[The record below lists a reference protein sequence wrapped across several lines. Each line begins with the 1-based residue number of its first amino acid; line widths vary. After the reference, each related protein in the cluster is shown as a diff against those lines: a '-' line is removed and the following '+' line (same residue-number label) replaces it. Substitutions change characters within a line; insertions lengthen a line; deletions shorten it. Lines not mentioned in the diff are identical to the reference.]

1 LYGVDVLLGRSRTR
15 HGHPFS
21 RARCASSRCT
31 PSSRT
36 SWPATVC
43 LRRTSCRVLCAFVR
57 PGARPGRRGREGA
70 GRLQGQ
76 HKAVEEVPGIGP
88 GYVRSSVAAAAA
100 SSSWISASISVASLR
115 CS

>member
-1 LYGVDVLLGRSRTR
+1 VCRKSSHAIITDVMA
-15 HGHPFS
+15 GH
-21 RARCASSRCT
+21 
-31 PSSRT
+31 
-36 SWPATVC
+36 C
-43 LRRTSCRVLCAFVR
+43 LPEADSCRVLCAFVR
-57 PGARPGRRGREGA
+57 PRARSGRRKREDA

-88 GYVRSSVAAAAA
+88 GYVRSSMAATAA

>member
-1 LYGVDVLLGRSRTR
+1 
-15 HGHPFS
+15 
-21 RARCASSRCT
+21 
-31 PSSRT
+31 
-36 SWPATVC
+36 VC
-43 LRRTSCRVLCAFVR
+43 LRSSHDIITDGMAGHCLPEADLLPRPVRVR
-57 PGARPGRRGREGA
+57 PAWARSGRRGREGA

-76 HKAVEEVPGIGP
+76 PKAVEEVPGIGP